1 MALESCLKL
10 RSQFCCSIR
19 SQVCFVVNARVTQV
33 LIHVGDFRKSV
44 MTWPWAGH
52 RCLEHLL
59 PQLLGLGLARQVKQS
74 MVEIWGPKRLVIGG
88 LLSVVQSICCSI
100 LLFNPKPTLNHGE
113 CPSHTSS
120 VSCGWFLEIR
130 LAHPALAQSQPP
142 RPRRL
147 SATTAW
153 TWTGEAGE
161 TGVGWNLR
169 A

>member
-1 MALESCLKL
+1 
-10 RSQFCCSIR
+10 
-19 SQVCFVVNARVTQV
+19 
-33 LIHVGDFRKSV
+33 

-52 RCLEHLL
+52 RGLEDLL
-59 PQLLGLGLARQVKQS
+59 PQLLGLGLARQVKQR
-74 MVEIWGPKRLVIGG
+74 MVEIWEPKRLEIGG

-169 A
+169 ALMRLPMVEKWTASLRPSLTNSVFSACHYDCRRH